1 MSSFGKA
8 IRNQALLVLMLGH
21 FTNDMFAGV
30 LAIMFPVLKLKFG
43 LSNAEIGLATLAYTT
58 CSSFSQPLFGHLA
71 DKHARRWYAPLAV
84 LWGSIFVSCYGWAP
98 TFLLLLGCAAMAGLA
113 SGAFHPIGASNA
125 AAVTDPGYR
134 NGAMSL
140 YTVSGTSGYA
150 LGPLVTSVLLTM
162 IGPKG
167 TGFLVIPGIVASTL
181 LLSQMGIVERSRA
194 ARAAATR
201 HIIHRD
207 AAWGPVARIIGVTM
221 LRAWIFTGILQF
233 TPLWFDSLGFSRSF
247 YGPLTTVIILAGAL
261 GTLAGGMLADRVGQK
276 QIVTGALALT
286 VPAVLLYAISP
297 GPHSLVTGFIF
308 GFVADASL
316 SVTLVMAQNL
326 VPGRVGVAT
335 GVILGLGFI
344 TGGVGMPITGAI
356 ADRWGIQ
363 TALMLLS
370 VLAVAATLLSLTIP
384 SDKTLAARMRPLDDP
399 EALDLADTMPIT
411 PSPAPSAGRR

>member
-1 MSSFGKA
+1 MSSFGQA
-8 IRNQALLVLMLGH
+8 IRNRALTVLMLGH

-30 LAIMFPVLKLKFG
+30 LAIMFPVLKLRFG
-43 LSNAEIGLATLAYTT
+43 LSNAEIGFATLAYTT

-84 LWGSIFVSCYGWAP
+84 LWGSIFVSFYGFAP
-98 TFLLLLGCAAMAGLA
+98 TFALLLGSAAMAGLA

-140 YTVSGTSGYA
+140 YTVAGTSGYA
-150 LGPLVTSVLLTM
+150 LGPLVTSALLTM

-201 HIIHRD
+201 HIVHAN

-221 LRAWIFTGILQF
+221 LRAWIFTAVLQF
-233 TPLWFDSLGFSRSF
+233 TPLWFDSLGYERSF

-261 GTLAGGMLADRVGQK
+261 GTLVGGALADRIGQK
-276 QIVTGALALT
+276 QIVIGALVLT
-286 VPAVLLYAISP
+286 APAVLLYAAAP

-308 GFVADASL
+308 GFIADASL

-356 ADRWGIQ
+356 ADRYGIQ
-363 TALMLLS
+363 TALMLLA
-370 VLAVAATLLSLTIP
+370 VLAVVATLLSLTIP
-384 SDKTLAARMRPLDDP
+384 SDKALAARMRPLEEDP

-411 PSPAPSAGRR
+411 PSPVRGGR